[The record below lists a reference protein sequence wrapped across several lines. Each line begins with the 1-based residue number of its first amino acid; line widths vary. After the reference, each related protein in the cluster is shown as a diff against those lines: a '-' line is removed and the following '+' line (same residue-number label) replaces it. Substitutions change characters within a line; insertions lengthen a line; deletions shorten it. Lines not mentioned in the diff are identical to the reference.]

1 MQVMTAALPIN
12 LAAGCSL
19 CDFSNI
25 QPPIQFDPTDFSPHG
40 CHIAVAEHAML
51 GEAMY
56 AMLRQNITHD
66 VNSLLL
72 DIDDLS
78 DTPTLKV
85 AMDRPE

>member
-1 MQVMTAALPIN
+1 
-12 LAAGCSL
+12 
-19 CDFSNI
+19 
-25 QPPIQFDPTDFSPHG
+25 
-40 CHIAVAEHAML
+40 ML

-56 AMLRQNITHD
+56 TMLAQNITHD

-85 AMDRPE
+85 VMDGPE